1 MRTRL
6 GFSVAVALSAS
17 ALAAASGFSP
27 EAYRDPPPESSPS
40 FFWMWNCR
48 LDPAQLNAQLDAMA
62 SNGLMNVCIHP
73 VPKAFR
79 PNLFTTEMEPDYLT
93 DAYLDVLSN
102 VVTHAASLGMHA
114 WLYDEGGW
122 PSGGAAGLVAASDR
136 EGRFR
141 HRSIGF
147 GRKGNQ
153 PFGVTVQDYTPGGR
167 GSYPSMIEKG
177 ATERFLEI
185 THERIR
191 QRLGHL
197 FGSTV
202 KFAFTDEP
210 DFYVWYWWPMMTWT
224 ADFAEEFQRRK
235 GYDILPY
242 MPDIVKTRRE
252 THGPLVEKRL
262 DYLEV
267 LADLFEERYMLPI
280 RDWCRR
286 NGLKSGGHLS
296 GEDDPENGAMRGYG
310 NLLKTLRAMDV
321 PGVDVIWRQLWPKT
335 YATAGRQ
342 VPFPRYAAA
351 AANQI
356 GARHVLCEAFGI
368 YGDSLTPLEMQWLC
382 NYHLVR
388 GVNLFVFG
396 YQAVS
401 TAGQWMTLFEPHFG
415 PISPLWEFSR
425 PFYVG
430 LHRTCAILA
439 QGTRAPETV
448 VFYDQRAFWTG
459 GDVATAAASQHY
471 AAATALDAM
480 NCDYDFA
487 DESILSAAT
496 VSGARLQVG
505 KASYSTVVVPA
516 WGAMTPKTRARIE
529 AFKAAGG
536 KVLML
541 HEIAAVPRTCGVRG
555 LFAENIRAL
564 KRVADGAS
572 LYFLAN
578 EAMSPTEDVEISL
591 PERGEIVH
599 VNPESGR
606 FERIDS
612 KDGRFTWRFAPAGAD
627 IFLVGVPAE
636 TAGTP
641 PAPRAGSPR
650 QLKEG
655 WTMRPL
661 RRHFVGK
668 DDFEIET
675 CSRAAKPVALGD
687 WREELGYDFSG
698 VALYRNVFKAKEE
711 GEAELDL
718 GNVCHACAV
727 WLNGERLPD
736 RFAKPFRWKVRLR
749 KGENVL
755 EVRVANT
762 LANAVHDPK
771 VRDRVARAFP
781 PRSVYDVRQAVYD
794 GENQS
799 SGLFGPVILR

>member
-1 MRTRL
+1 MDKRS
-6 GFSVAVALSAS
+6 GFSVAVALCVS
-17 ALAAASGFSP
+17 ALAAAGFSP
-27 EAYRDPPPESSPS
+27 EDYRNPPAESSPS

-48 LDPAQLNAQLDAMA
+48 LDPATLNAQLDAMA
-62 SNGLMNVCIHP
+62 SNGLRNVCIHP

-79 PNLFTTEMEPDYLT
+79 AHLFTSEMEPDYLT
-93 DAYLDVLSN
+93 DGYLDVLSN
-102 VVTHAASLGMHA
+102 VVAHAASLGMHA

-122 PSGGAAGLVAASDR
+122 PSGGAAGLVAASDG

-141 HRSIGF
+141 HRSIGY
-147 GRKGNQ
+147 GPKGDQ
-153 PFGVTVQDYTPGGR
+153 PFGVTVHDYTPGGR

-210 DFYVWYWWPMMTWT
+210 DFYIWYWQPMMTWT
-224 ADFAEEFQRRK
+224 TDFAEEFRKRK
-235 GYDILPY
+235 GYDIQPY
-242 MPDIVKTRRE
+242 MPDIVKTRRA

-262 DYLEV
+262 DCLEV
-267 LADLFEERYMLPI
+267 LAELFEERYMLPI

-310 NLLKTLRAMDV
+310 NLLKSLRAMDV

-335 YATAGRQ
+335 PATAGRQ
-342 VPFPRYAAA
+342 APFPRYAAS
-351 AANQI
+351 AANQT

-368 YGDSLTPLEMQWLC
+368 YGDSLTPYEMQWLC
-382 NYHLVR
+382 NYHMVR
-388 GVNLFVFG
+388 GVNIFVFA

-415 PISPLWEFSR
+415 PISPLWDFIR
-425 PFYVG
+425 PFYEN
-430 LHRTCAILA
+430 LHRTCALLA
-439 QGTRAPETV
+439 QGTRAPEIV

-459 GDVATAAASQHY
+459 GDVAATAAGMHY

-487 DESILSAAT
+487 DDSILATAT
-496 VSGARLQVG
+496 VEGGRLKVGA
-505 KASYSTVVVPA
+505 AAYSTVVVPA
-516 WGAMTPKTRARIE
+516 WGSITPQARARIE

-536 KVLML
+536 KVLTL
-541 HEIAAVPRTCGVRG
+541 DEIDAAPRTCRVSG

-564 KRVADGAS
+564 KRTSGGAA

-578 EAMSPTEDVEISL
+578 EAMSPTEDVEIAF

-599 VNPESGR
+599 VNAESGR
-606 FERIDS
+606 YERIAS
-612 KDGRFTWRFAPAGAD
+612 EGGRFTWRFAPAGAD
-627 IFLVGVPAE
+627 VFLVGVPAE
-636 TAGTP
+636 GEP
-641 PAPRAGSPR
+641 EPRAGGARAPR
-650 QLKEG
+650 TLKDG
-655 WTMRPL
+655 WTLQPL
-661 RRHFVGK
+661 RRHFAGK
-668 DDFEIET
+668 NDLEIET
-675 CSRAAKPVALGD
+675 LAREPKPVALGD
-687 WREELGYDFSG
+687 WRNELGYGFSG
-698 VALYRNVFKAKEE
+698 VARYRNAFTAEE

-718 GNVCHACAV
+718 GAVCHACAV
-727 WLNGERLPD
+727 RLNGERLPE
-736 RFAKPFRWKVRLR
+736 RFVGPFKWKVHLR

-755 EVRVANT
+755 EVTVANT
-762 LANAVHDPK
+762 LANAVYDPK
-771 VRDRVARAFP
+771 VRDRIARAFP
-781 PRSVYDVRQAVYD
+781 PRSVYDRRQAVYD

-799 SGLFGPVILR
+799 SGLVGPVVLR